1 MLGLGDEED
10 SPHFARMLAEA
21 IASGDVDVAQLGR
34 SVRSEA
40 STETTAQTLI
50 EAIDALL
57 GGLVRFWTRKY
68 AKPVITTNFTEG
80 TARLQGNHF
89 SYPSGRR
96 AARVLVKLAEY
107 GEYLDAE
114 GIGREMHRTGRA

>member
-1 MLGLGDEED
+1 
-10 SPHFARMLAEA
+10 MLADA
-21 IASGDVDVAQLGR
+21 IASGDIDVDQLGR

-40 STETTAQTLI
+40 PTGATARTLI

-68 AKPVITTNFTEG
+68 AKPVITTNFTESIS
-80 TARLQGNHF
+80 RLQGNHF

-96 AARVLVKLAEY
+96 AARVLLKLAEY
-107 GEYLDAE
+107 GEYLDGQ
-114 GIGREMHRTGRA
+114 GISRERRAGGPA